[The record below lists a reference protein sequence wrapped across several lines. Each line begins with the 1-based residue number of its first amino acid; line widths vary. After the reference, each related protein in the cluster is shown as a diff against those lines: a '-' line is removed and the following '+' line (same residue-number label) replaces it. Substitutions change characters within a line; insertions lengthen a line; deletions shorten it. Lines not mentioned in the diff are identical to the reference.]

1 MRDVIDLIYMFIII
15 NSCIVLIIL
24 EIYIFKK
31 NIEGSKEMKEI
42 EEMAKKRDKK
52 WVVEVIIMSLEELKM
67 SM

>member
-31 NIEGSKEMKEI
+31 NIEGSNEMKEI

-52 WVVEVIIMSLEELKM
+52 
-67 SM
+67 

>member
-31 NIEGSKEMKEI
+31 NIEVSKEMKEI
-42 EEMAKKRDKK
+42 EQIAKKRDKK
-52 WVVEVIIMSLEELKM
+52 
-67 SM
+67 